1 MRGFDPMGERK
12 HMGDP
17 TGVDSARD
25 VPELSAAD
33 QKAILGANAAKLLG
47 IKTLA
52 SGRKIRDF

>member
-1 MRGFDPMGERK
+1 
-12 HMGDP
+12 
-17 TGVDSARD
+17 

-33 QKAILGANAAKLLG
+33 LKAILGAKAAKLLG